1 MTIPAFGLILKWLEQ
16 SSNAQIISTPH
27 ILTLDNEEANIEVGQ
42 RVPFQRGAN
51 ISSASIGA
59 LAGLT
64 GGGTSGA
71 AGALG
76 GLGGLGGALGGGLFN
91 SVERIDVSLKLS
103 ITPQINERNKIRLEV
118 EQQFEDI
125 VDRQGGTPTTANRSI
140 KSVVVVDDQQT
151 IVLGGLMRDSTK
163 AQRQ

>member
-1 MTIPAFGLILKWLEQ
+1 M
-16 SSNAQIISTPH
+16 
-27 ILTLDNEEANIEVGQ
+27 
-42 RVPFQRGAN
+42 
-51 ISSASIGA
+51 
-59 LAGLT
+59 
-64 GGGTSGA
+64 
-71 AGALG
+71 
-76 GLGGLGGALGGGLFN
+76 
-91 SVERIDVSLKLS
+91 S

-163 AQRQ
+163 RSDSKVPFLGDIPLIGRLFRSQIDEVEKRNLLLILTPYIIRNASDFQEILERKMQEYEEFSAEYYGAQADYRAHIDYNVSAARSRV